1 MNISWHPTERVFI
14 AEFSSDFQGDL
25 AAVKEAGFKPLGV
38 PPPWIWFAPSIKA
51 LNKLREKRPASGLTI
66 TPEALEV
73 YKPLAEVEARNDAVK
88 AQLAEQKKELKK
100 KLQKEQKESAKCDW
114 LPIGKEYLDKEDLP
128 PIATFN
134 RVYAPPPPP
143 DLRCHICNQPV
154 YIEYEKTV
162 PPTCLWCETQ
172 LDLAQTS
179 KIKLDNALNLR
190 EN

>member
-1 MNISWHPTERVFI
+1 VNISWHPTERVFI

-25 AAVKEAGFKPLGV
+25 TAVKEAGFKPLGV
-38 PPPWIWFAPSIKA
+38 PPPWIWHAPSVKA

-73 YKPLAEVEARNDAVK
+73 YKPLAEAEAKNDVVK

-100 KLQKEQKESAKCDW
+100 KLQKEQKESTRCDW
-114 LPIGKEYLDKEDLP
+114 LPVGKEYLSVEDLP
-128 PIATFN
+128 AIAPFE
-134 RVYAPPPPP
+134 RAYAPPPPP
-143 DLRCHICNQPV
+143 DLKCRKCSQPI
-154 YIEYEKTV
+154 YFYEQQN
-162 PPTCLWCETQ
+162 PPLCLWCETQ

-179 KIKLDNALNLR
+179 KIKLDNTFDLR